1 MIRNAFD
8 FVGGNIVIGQ
18 SGERLSDLIGQKSTP
33 FYFYNADHVV
43 ARAKFMMQTY
53 REAGLPISIHYATK
67 ANTNPLLLKKL
78 AEIGIKADVVS
89 SGEAAVSMNAGFA
102 SKDILFSGVAKT
114 VSEIEFAIQ
123 KGIGQINVE
132 SLGELERIG
141 QIAERLSNG
150 PGGAKR
156 LIDIGIRLNP
166 NVCPETHPYITT
178 GLQENKFGLEEVGVL
193 EAVRM
198 LKSLPLLRLR
208 GLSLHIGSQLLDL
221 VALDEAIAIGASLQ
235 SRLRKETG
243 WTLDRFDVG
252 GGLGIRYE
260 TNDETV
266 ELDVVRQHAQL
277 LKKHLSTD
285 IQSGLI
291 KEVLTEPGR
300 WIIARCGLLVTEV
313 QYLKETPHKTFVI
326 VDGGMNLLI
335 RPALYEA
342 IHRIEPITQRPQS
355 ISSSTPDAPGA
366 GNLKFKRLV
375 DVVGPICESADFLG
389 RDRELSQLQPGDR
402 LAVFD
407 AGAYGRTM
415 ASLYN
420 QRGWPDEY
428 VYSAGDVKKAN
439 VSN

>member
-1 MIRNAFD
+1 MSFNAFD

-18 SGERLSDLIGQKSTP
+18 SRETVDGLVGKHATP
-33 FYFYNADHVV
+33 FYFYNGDHVV
-43 ARAKFMMQTY
+43 SRAQFMLKTY
-53 REAGLPISIHYATK
+53 REAGLPIAVHYATK

-78 AEIGIKADVVS
+78 ASIGVKADVVS
-89 SGEAAVSMNAGFA
+89 SGEAAVSMQAGFPA
-102 SKDILFSGVAKT
+102 SDILFSGVAKT
-114 VSEIEFAIQ
+114 VAEIKFAIQ
-123 KGIGQINVE
+123 NGIGQINVE
-132 SLGELERIG
+132 SLGELQRIG
-141 QIAERLSNG
+141 EILNAMTGS
-150 PGGAKR
+150 PIGGNR
-156 LIDIGIRLNP
+156 LIDIGLRLNP

-178 GLQENKFGLEEVGVL
+178 GLQENKFGLEEASIR
-193 EAVRM
+193 EAVKM
-198 LKSLPLLRLR
+198 LKSLPQIRLR

-221 VALDEAIAIGASLQ
+221 VALDEAIEIGARLQ
-235 SRLRKETG
+235 RQLRQETG
-243 WTLDRFDVG
+243 WPLDRFDVG

-260 TNDETV
+260 TNDESA
-266 ELDVVRQHAQL
+266 ELEVVRNHAQL
-277 LKKHLSTD
+277 LKKHLASD
-285 IQSGLI
+285 IQSGHLL
-291 KEVLTEPGR
+291 EVLTEPGR
-300 WIIARCGLLVTEV
+300 WLIGRCGLLVTEV

-342 IHRIEPITQRPQS
+342 NHRIEPLSKRKVAPSASKDEGIT
-355 ISSSTPDAPGA
+355 
-366 GNLKFKRLV
+366 FKRLV

-389 RDRELSQLQPGDR
+389 RDRDLAGIRAGDR

-428 VYSAGDVKKAN
+428 VYIDGHVEKSN

>member
-1 MIRNAFD
+1 MISNAFD
-8 FVGGNIVIGQ
+8 FVDGKVVLGTSRESVV
-18 SGERLSDLIGQKSTP
+18 DLVGKMPTP

-43 ARAKFMMQTY
+43 SRAQFMLQTY
-53 REAGLPISIHYATK
+53 REAGLPISVHYATK

-78 AEIGIKADVVS
+78 ASVGIKADVVS
-89 SGEAAVSMNAGFA
+89 SGEAEVSIKAGFEA
-102 SKDILFSGVAKT
+102 KDILFSGVAKT
-114 VSEIEFAIQ
+114 KAEIEFAIT

-132 SLGELERIG
+132 SLGELQRIG
-141 QIAERLSNG
+141 EIAKTLSTG
-150 PGGAKR
+150 PGGGRR
-156 LIDIGIRLNP
+156 LIDIGLRLNP

-178 GLQENKFGLEEVGVL
+178 GLQENKFGLEESGIR
-193 EAVRM
+193 EAVKM
-198 LKSLPLLRLR
+198 LKSLPLIRLR

-221 VALDEAIAIGASLQ
+221 VALDEAIEIGARLQ
-235 SRLRKETG
+235 QELRKETS
-243 WTLDRFDVG
+243 WNLDRFDVG

-260 TNDETV
+260 TNDESL
-266 ELDVVRQHAQL
+266 ELEVVRSHAKL
-277 LKKHLSTD
+277 LKKHLGPD
-285 IQSGLI
+285 VEKGLLL
-291 KEVLTEPGR
+291 EVLTEPGR
-300 WIIARCGLLVTEV
+300 WLIARCGLLVTEV
-313 QYLKETPHKTFVI
+313 QYVKETPHKTFVI

-342 IHRIEPITQRPQS
+342 QHRIQPIVMRARPAQS
-355 ISSSTPDAPGA
+355 GIT
-366 GNLKFKRLV
+366 LKRLV

-389 RDRELSQLQPGDR
+389 RDRDLSLIEQGDR

-428 VYSAGDVKKAN
+428 VFLDGRIEKAN